1 MRALVHGWRHTRSSL
16 VGIDI
21 IEAADIVAEGSL
33 RSSSIMPED
42 PAQPGHRQR
51 VGGQSRLSRPH
62 VYTILQCA
70 PQTTPDA
77 SGPVAR
83 TARPKTK
90 VPRATYL
97 ASPTALPMAPKPAYD
112 LNKHMCQRA
121 GPAGRVDGRPA
132 RLCGRSRP
140 SCRHS
145 RMEAVG
151 DATRLGPSEPR
162 RASRKLPTRS
172 AHEERKP
179 GRLPREGWLHRA
191 RWASSLTPVAA
202 RASTGCRDKQST
214 CPTCARTPLSHRRTP
229 DPKRCSVEVKSC
241 FFTPQQLVNH

>member
-1 MRALVHGWRHTRSSL
+1 MGPSHVGAGRLQHTR
-16 VGIDI
+16 
-21 IEAADIVAEGSL
+21 AM
-33 RSSSIMPED
+33 SIHTHTHTHTPHHTHTHWGNTSKRWGDGTQD
-42 PAQPGHRQR
+42 PLHAQLDKNAK
-51 VGGQSRLSRPH
+51 LS
-62 VYTILQCA
+62 
-70 PQTTPDA
+70 
-77 SGPVAR
+77 
-83 TARPKTK
+83 
-90 VPRATYL
+90 RATYL
-97 ASPTALPMAPKPAYD
+97 GSPTTLPMAPKPAHD
-112 LNKHMCQRA
+112 LTKHMCQRA

-151 DATRLGPSEPR
+151 GATRLGPSEPR

-172 AHEERKP
+172 AHGERKP

-214 CPTCARTPLSHRRTP
+214 CPTCAHAPLSHRRCGSDTRHERREHWRLRRE
-229 DPKRCSVEVKSC
+229 RCS
-241 FFTPQQLVNH
+241 QLA